1 MDIMQKLRQERHL
14 TIQKP
19 LFIFA
24 ILWLLFLSV
33 KQSSRNL
40 MDSGSTLI
48 ISPELVILPNRLCS
62 IWFTTQDKKS
72 RKFNLPDDSYRY
84 GLCFQIAKI
93 TSHTFMLILLA
104 GDIATN
110 PGPPQ
115 ASNGYNIQCL
125 YLNARSLINKTNEL
139 QTLAIDIDLLA
150 ITETWLK
157 PENLDSEILPGNDFN
172 IHRRDRTDRTGGG
185 VLLAVRENI
194 LSMRRQDLESSAEML
209 VCELRPESKK
219 KIAVIVFYRPPDS
232 DLKYIKE
239 FKKSLQLIQRR
250 NKFDQIIVCG
260 DFNLPNIDWTTGVAT
275 NNNTIYQH
283 FTKTVKDHYLWQLV
297 DFPTRGENTL
307 DLILTNIPNKIQ
319 NVTGFDDV
327 LTTDHKLISFE
338 INLKIQSK
346 PRAERFVYDFAKSD
360 WSNLKVLLANTRWDL
375 CFVPGN
381 IDETLSNWCD
391 MFLSVVDKHI
401 PKYCIKS
408 VHDHPWINKE
418 LLRQIKKKN
427 IQRRKL
433 KKLPSPANLE
443 KYKNLRRLTKQMINK
458 KKTPTQHQAYRV
470 LV

>member
-115 ASNGYNIQCL
+115 ASNGYNIQCF
-125 YLNARSLINKTNEL
+125 YLNARSLVKKSNEL
-139 QTLAIDIDLLA
+139 QTLAIDIDLLT

-157 PENLDSEILPGNDFN
+157 SENLDSEILPGYDFN
-172 IHRRDRTDRTGGG
+172 FHRRDRTDRNGGG
-185 VLLAVRENI
+185 VLLAVRKNI
-194 LSMRRQDLESSAEML
+194 LSMRREDLESSAEML

-250 NKFDQIIVCG
+250 SKFDQIIVFG

-327 LTTDHKLISFE
+327 LTTDH
-338 INLKIQSK
+338 
-346 PRAERFVYDFAKSD
+346 
-360 WSNLKVLLANTRWDL
+360 
-375 CFVPGN
+375 
-381 IDETLSNWCD
+381 
-391 MFLSVVDKHI
+391 
-401 PKYCIKS
+401 
-408 VHDHPWINKE
+408 
-418 LLRQIKKKN
+418 
-427 IQRRKL
+427 
-433 KKLPSPANLE
+433 
-443 KYKNLRRLTKQMINK
+443 LT
-458 KKTPTQHQAYRV
+458 
-470 LV
+470 

>member
-1 MDIMQKLRQERHL
+1 
-14 TIQKP
+14 
-19 LFIFA
+19 
-24 ILWLLFLSV
+24 
-33 KQSSRNL
+33 
-40 MDSGSTLI
+40 
-48 ISPELVILPNRLCS
+48 
-62 IWFTTQDKKS
+62 
-72 RKFNLPDDSYRY
+72 
-84 GLCFQIAKI
+84 
-93 TSHTFMLILLA
+93 MLILLA

-327 LTTDHKLISFE
+327 LTTCRS
-338 INLKIQSK
+338 
-346 PRAERFVYDFAKSD
+346 
-360 WSNLKVLLANTRWDL
+360 
-375 CFVPGN
+375 
-381 IDETLSNWCD
+381 
-391 MFLSVVDKHI
+391 
-401 PKYCIKS
+401 
-408 VHDHPWINKE
+408 
-418 LLRQIKKKN
+418 
-427 IQRRKL
+427 
-433 KKLPSPANLE
+433 
-443 KYKNLRRLTKQMINK
+443 
-458 KKTPTQHQAYRV
+458 
-470 LV
+470 